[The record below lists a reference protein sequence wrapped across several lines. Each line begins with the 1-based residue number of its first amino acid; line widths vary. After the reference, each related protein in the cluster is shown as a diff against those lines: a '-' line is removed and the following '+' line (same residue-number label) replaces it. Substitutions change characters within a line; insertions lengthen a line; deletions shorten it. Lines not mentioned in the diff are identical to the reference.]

1 MKKPLL
7 KRDGLRS
14 GALSLAAID
23 TAVTKAVASEQILD
37 IHTHVY
43 PPSFGALMLSG
54 IDELLIYHYL
64 VAEGFRY
71 WPGDYPAFW
80 KLPKHVQAERIWQTL
95 FVDRSPIS
103 EAARG
108 VVTTLHRLGLQPR
121 QNNLATLR
129 AHFASQK
136 PEAWVTRCMEIAGV
150 RALGMTNSPF
160 DPAETPAWA
169 SGLRHDPRFIPAL
182 RIDSLVLDWP
192 TTSQL
197 LRGRGYDTTATL
209 TTKTANEMRRFLS
222 DCTKRMQPAYVMI
235 SMPPT
240 FRYPNRSLPAS
251 IIERVLLPFCAE
263 AGLPLALMPGVRRH
277 VNPSL
282 LLAGDCVGLADLE
295 SYSQLIA
302 AHPLNKFLLT
312 ALARE
317 NQHELCV
324 MARKFR
330 NLHVFG
336 CWWFTNIPSLI
347 EEMTRMRIELLGWSV
362 TLQHSDARV
371 MEQLIYKWDHS
382 RAVIGKVL
390 VEKFCDLSNS
400 GWAVTEQDIAEG
412 VHAVFG
418 GSFEEFM
425 KS

>member
-1 MKKPLL
+1 M
-7 KRDGLRS
+7 
-14 GALSLAAID
+14 
-23 TAVTKAVASEQILD
+23 
-37 IHTHVY
+37 
-43 PPSFGALMLSG
+43 
-54 IDELLIYHYL
+54 
-64 VAEGFRY
+64 
-71 WPGDYPAFW
+71 
-80 KLPKHVQAERIWQTL
+80 
-95 FVDRSPIS
+95 
-103 EAARG
+103 
-108 VVTTLHRLGLQPR
+108 
-121 QNNLATLR
+121 
-129 AHFASQK
+129 
-136 PEAWVTRCMEIAGV
+136 
-150 RALGMTNSPF
+150 
-160 DPAETPAWA
+160 
-169 SGLRHDPRFIPAL
+169 
-182 RIDSLVLDWP
+182 
-192 TTSQL
+192 
-197 LRGRGYDTTATL
+197 
-209 TTKTANEMRRFLS
+209 
-222 DCTKRMQPAYVMI
+222 
-235 SMPPT
+235 
-240 FRYPNRSLPAS
+240 
-251 IIERVLLPFCAE
+251 
-263 AGLPLALMPGVRRH
+263 
-277 VNPSL
+277 
-282 LLAGDCVGLADLE
+282 GLADLE